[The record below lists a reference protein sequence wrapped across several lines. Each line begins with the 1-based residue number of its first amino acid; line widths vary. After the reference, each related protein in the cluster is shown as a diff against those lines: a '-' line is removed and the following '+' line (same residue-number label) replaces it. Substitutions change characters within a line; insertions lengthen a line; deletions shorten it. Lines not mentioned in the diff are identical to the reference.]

1 MLLIEVTHGPVLYFL
16 TCPPSLHSSKMACEF
31 FFSFP
36 QGWFGIHA
44 IERIASWT
52 CGGMIFRWHLPLE
65 KIMRKLEPLAVE
77 KEKEFFIC
85 SGHLVSEG
93 M

>member
-1 MLLIEVTHGPVLYFL
+1 MALSFISSHVLPL
-16 TCPPSLHSSKMACEF
+16 CTPPKWLVNF